1 MLILLLVY
9 FIGFFVVTI
18 LLAFCESETLYKS
31 IKDTIRIHAWTFGI
45 DVLVTAKAKEAIW
58 VFIFPVILFLMY
70 PICSAIG
77 KNKIKERKK
86 KQTKTKD
93 SLSLFMKKQALKT
106 EILNAVNSFNNLS
119 WDYKKYQ
126 METCFKLIDM
136 ATNYHELSLAVAQC
150 QAIIDQMTTLNKE
163 QYRRYTTNSNNH
175 KTNNQSKSKSSSYRY
190 TVDGALRLLELDKTA
205 TVEDVKK
212 AYRKLVMIHHP
223 DKGGTKEN
231 FLKLNAAYNELRRF
245 YNF

>member
-9 FIGFFVVTI
+9 FIGFFAVTI

-77 KNKIKERKK
+77 KNKIEKK
-86 KQTKTKD
+86 KKSQTQTKD
-93 SLSLFMKKQALKT
+93 SFSLFTKKQALKT
-106 EILNAVNSFNNLS
+106 QILNVIKSYDNLS
-119 WDYKKYQ
+119 YEYKKYQ
-126 METCFKLIDM
+126 LETCLKLINM
-136 ATNYHELSLAVAQC
+136 ATNYHELTLAVAQC
-150 QAIIDQMTTLNKE
+150 QAIIDQMTALNQE
-163 QYRRYTTNSNNH
+163 RYRRYTTNSNSS
-175 KTNNQSKSKSSSYRY
+175 KSNNKSKSKSSSYRY
-190 TVDGALRLLELDKTA
+190 TIDGALRLLELDKTA
-205 TVEDVKK
+205 TVEDIKK
-212 AYRKLVMIHHP
+212 AYRKMVMIHHP

-231 FLKLNAAYNELRRF
+231 FLKLNSAYNELRRF